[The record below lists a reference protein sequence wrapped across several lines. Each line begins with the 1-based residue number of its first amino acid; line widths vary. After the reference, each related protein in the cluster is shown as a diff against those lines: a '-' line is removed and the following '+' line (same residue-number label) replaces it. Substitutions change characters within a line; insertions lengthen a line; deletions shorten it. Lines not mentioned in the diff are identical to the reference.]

1 MIGVI
6 YFLGVLIIQIAVLVI
21 TYSVAVKVRRMVK
34 QSAEDRELIYG
45 ILKTV
50 QGWTV
55 SVDVNDKL
63 KLEQIQQAAKTAA
76 NVAVTSANE
85 IKKVIKETVSSAV
98 ETTSSR
104 VSELLD
110 QKTVATKGD
119 SGTGSV
125 PDGVL
130 GVIQVQ
136 RSPETH

>member
-1 MIGVI
+1 MIGIV
-6 YFLGVLIIQIAVLVI
+6 YFVGVVVIQIAVLII
-21 TYSVAVKVRRMVK
+21 TYRVAVNVRKMVK
-34 QSAEDRELIYG
+34 QSAEDRELIFG

-63 KLEQIQQAAKTAA
+63 KIDQIQQAANTAA
-76 NVAVTSANE
+76 TVAVTSANE
-85 IKKVIKETVSSAV
+85 IKKVIKETISTAV
-98 ETTSSR
+98 DTTSAR
-104 VSELLD
+104 VSEMLD
-110 QKTVATKGD
+110 QKAAAVKGD

-130 GVIQVQ
+130 GVVQVQ